1 MAALPR
7 SVLEAALN
15 QVDRSH
21 DDALVADITGQTAQ
35 LQQQQAM
42 QPATPQWS
50 LPSLDSLLGNSTGG
64 QEQPQQQVGPLPAPM
79 PTAQAP
85 TWGAQP
91 EQRTQGWTLP
101 SLNSLLGLPDEQPK
115 PARQQPG
122 IDMGSVTL
130 QDGRQQAGPSMAPGE
145 QVGGVSMATGPAPER
160 AGEYRAYARAVAQ
173 QYGLDPDI
181 FERQINQESGF
192 RPWGP
197 DGKPL
202 GSSAGAQGIA
212 QFMPGTAASYG
223 VDVNDPYSSLDGAA
237 RHMRDLLQR
246 NNGDYRMALAAYN
259 AGQGN
264 VDRYGE
270 GVFGDDFAHGETK
283 RYVTNILGGRQPQQ
297 MQRTPLNAGASPP
310 PATPAPAGVS
320 SAPAG
325 APPAAPWE
333 GQQPWQASGGDMQRM
348 ALAEDAVPPPWSGDT
363 MDDRNRPP
371 RGVYTDPEGVDA
383 TNTTIRYPGTPN
395 GQQPMP
401 GRAVPLAPLP
411 DDAMYRAPLGE
422 QAMFGPGDGGF
433 ASTSPQLPQNDPQ
446 LPQNSPSDM
455 RDVDAGPRELIPAYD
470 PRMADTPSARQDG
483 AAPTL
488 RDHLGNML
496 VPIIDAGGRVVSYL
510 QQAAGAA
517 LDRMMEG
524 PRPPQS
530 EADRRLQESA
540 RTITQPVDAAF
551 GGVARSV
558 EQSMGLPEGAA
569 MQAAQDVSGV
579 LGPEQAISA
588 ARTVARA
595 ARAVPSEVRAIGSEV
610 DDALRPITGAVE
622 TRGVQG
628 ATDDAIRQIEAIDQI
643 VLPPSTRALPE
654 PVQQAVQTIEEY
666 RAQIG
671 RQYEQAADFS
681 AALRN
686 PDPVPAPSI
695 ARPDADQLIR
705 EQYGRPWE
713 EVAGVGPGRSA
724 TLGEATAQVM
734 DEGQGV
740 GGPRNRVYPSERESI
755 GGPVQIE
762 PQSINLNATPGMVPS
777 AGLVADL
784 GNAVGGG
791 VAGAAVGAGLP
802 AETPEERR
810 RNALLMA
817 GAGMLGAPVLGR
829 ALPNSGGALATFGT
843 SPNYRPPSA
852 AQVQAAQAQA
862 ARRGQQL
869 NRAVSAPPSEV
880 PARVRA
886 ATVATDDR
894 AAMRWAEDMLS
905 DAAGSPRM
913 RENDPARPSTMSRVN
928 AGAVANERIAN
939 GLEPPV
945 VNAGR
950 AGLQDELP
958 QYLEDMH
965 QRDILDEFYRRGHQD
980 VMDERAQAIA
990 TAQARGA
997 SPSTIQRM
1005 QAKAQTDAHAAG
1017 LRKMRQRQGSNPEMT
1032 YEAID
1037 ARLQAQEQRVTAAGK
1052 KQELDDAAQAIWDH
1066 NAETRQRLVDAG
1078 EMDPADAAHYAQ
1090 AYPHYV
1096 PTVPISHLDARGGQ
1110 AVSASSGTRVSRG
1123 NQGVV
1128 KALEDVG
1135 TSGERLNPIVASR
1148 NATVRAERA
1157 IQRNNVAR
1165 AFAQMMDDALQA
1177 SPSTMG
1183 TNAAT
1188 HRTFLG
1194 GGVDVTFFDNGKPVT
1209 ISVPKPVADGL
1220 EAAANMG
1227 MSSNGLAAIW
1237 KRVMGAVTS
1246 TMTAARASF
1255 LPVNLLRDVQDFATR
1270 TMAREGGPQNLPSI
1284 LATWADE
1291 AGRAAADIAM
1301 AQVNPRGLAGA
1312 ASGAVTGAAV
1322 GDENTTPAER
1332 VRNALAL
1339 GVVGTFLVGAN
1350 RVKPTGAAR
1359 EFMARGGGSGAA
1371 SADWRVGQRWY
1382 RDVMRDGGVPIKTPA
1397 DAARFFADWGADIL
1411 SLQGVKGIN
1420 ERTELISRTAAM
1432 RRAEKGGSGPV
1443 EAMVAGRDATV
1454 DFDRAGTWARMVNGI
1469 VPFFNATVQGGA
1481 QTARAIKQNPV
1492 AFSASIAATLG
1503 PVMLGAEA
1511 WNRSDPVRAAVYDDV
1526 PQYVKDTGL
1535 VVVTPWAGSDNR
1547 GERPNYV
1554 WIPTGMT
1561 TPFVIG
1567 MRAAMEGLP
1576 GLEPVAGRVGTK
1588 ADASTPEKW
1597 ADVFEQ
1603 VAQVFSPIRGDSAAS
1618 VASNFVPPIA
1628 KQVVELGQN
1637 KDMFRGNPIASDSA
1651 DERAST
1657 FGRRVAEGVNEAGR
1671 MVGSDFLQEVRPSQ
1685 VDYLARQLPAY
1696 GDIITGASDMVAPT
1710 GYKQAE
1716 DRPIQNAPGAGG
1728 MAARF
1733 VRDTGGANMQRA
1745 QDEALSE
1752 PVREVFEAAGMRPSE
1767 LTPVPSR
1774 WKNGTLTREEQ
1785 LRWQEAFNAEIGR
1798 AMTGVRRDPK
1808 WRDPTTRE
1816 QAVKDALS
1824 QARERA
1830 AERARLP
1837 GADVMERRIRNEQ
1850 RMKAS

>member
-1 MAALPR
+1 MAKPSYLPLDTYR
-7 SVLEAALN
+7 NAMRAAFD
-15 QVDRSH
+15 DRAER
-21 DDALVADITGQTAQ
+21 DIWKLGFDQQAEGDITGLSKLIEPPKLELQTMEA
-35 LQQQQAM
+35 
-42 QPATPQWS
+42 P
-50 LPSLDSLLGNSTGG
+50 D
-64 QEQPQQQVGPLPAPM
+64 PLPIVVSDRPDALQRQGPGQGVAM
-79 PTAQAP
+79 PT
-85 TWGAQP
+85 
-91 EQRTQGWTLP
+91 LP
-101 SLNSLLGLPDEQPK
+101 
-115 PARQQPG
+115 QQPG
-122 IDMGSVTL
+122 MVVHHL
-130 QDGRQQAGPSMAPGE
+130 DGRQQPAPSMRPGE
-145 QVGGVSMATGPAPER
+145 QMGDVQITGGRRQVPAMSGGDYGPIDNSSRASFVRTAYPYMLDAANGDQNLAELMLAKAISENGDVGSGGGFIGNNFSGIKGEGD
-160 AGEYRAYARAVAQ
+160 AGSFEADTWEDYGNGRVNIRDRFAAYSTPQV
-173 QYGLDPDI
+173 
-181 FERQINQESGF
+181 GF
-192 RPWGP
+192 R
-197 DGKPL
+197 
-202 GSSAGAQGIA
+202 AFM
-212 QFMPGTAASYG
+212 QFLHDNERYAPA
-223 VDVNDPYSSLDGAA
+223 
-237 RHMRDLLQR
+237 LQR
-246 NNGDYRMALAAYN
+246 YQQTGDASQLFRDIRAAGY
-259 AGQGN
+259 ATDPIWAEKVESIRETQVAPIVRGQSSQ
-264 VDRYGE
+264 D
-270 GVFGDDFAHGETK
+270 
-283 RYVTNILGGRQPQQ
+283 
-297 MQRTPLNAGASPP
+297 MQRVSLNAGASPP
-310 PATPAPAGVS
+310 PAAPSPAAPAGVS

-325 APPAAPWE
+325 APPAPWE
-333 GQQPWQASGGDMQRM
+333 TAGAQGGGQAFMK
-348 ALAEDAVPPPWSGDT
+348 AEDDSA
-363 MDDRNRPP
+363 
-371 RGVYTDPEGVDA
+371 A
-383 TNTTIRYPGTPN
+383 
-395 GQQPMP
+395 
-401 GRAVPLAPLP
+401 AFA
-411 DDAMYRAPLGE
+411 
-422 QAMFGPGDGGF
+422 PGDGGF
-433 ASTSPQLPQNDPQ
+433 APTPYEQPYDPDQGAREATPGSVGSQPLPQTDNP
-446 LPQNSPSDM
+446 M
-455 RDVDAGPRELIPAYD
+455 TYGPIQQGPVAEGP
-470 PRMADTPSARQDG
+470 
-483 AAPTL
+483 PTL
-488 RDHLGNML
+488 GSVELANGGQPTGNGDWYPMQTRPVEAQQQPQFVEGSMPDVSAGLKPVWDAAGRVL

-510 QQAAGAA
+510 QQAATDAA
-517 LDRMMEG
+517 IDRIMEG

-530 EADRRLQESA
+530 EADRLLQQSA
-540 RTITQPVDAAF
+540 RTVTQPVNAAV

-569 MQAAQDVSGV
+569 LQAAQDVSGV
-579 LGPEQAISA
+579 LGPEQAINA
-588 ARTVARA
+588 ARSVVRTGRA
-595 ARAVPSEVRAIGSEV
+595 LAQDARAVGTEV
-610 DDALRPITGAVE
+610 DNALRPIAGAVE
-622 TRGVQG
+622 TRSLPGS
-628 ATDDAIRQIEAIDQI
+628 ADDAIRQTDAIDSI

-654 PVQQAVQTIEEY
+654 PVQQAVQTIEDY
-666 RAQIG
+666 QALVRQ
-671 RQYEQAADFS
+671 QYERASDFS
-681 AALRN
+681 SALRN
-686 PDPVPAPSI
+686 PDPVPVPATR
-695 ARPDADQLIR
+695 RPDADQIIR
-705 EQYGRPWE
+705 EEYGRPIQ
-713 EVAGVGPGRSA
+713 EVESR
-724 TLGEATAQVM
+724 LGEASSQVR
-734 DEGQGV
+734 DIRDASVRPELSQREFR
-740 GGPRNRVYPSERESI
+740 PEDARNI

-762 PQSINLNATPGMVPS
+762 PQSISLNASPGITPS
-777 AGLVADL
+777 AGMVADL
-784 GNAVGGG
+784 GNALGGG
-791 VAGAAVGAGLP
+791 VAGAGIGGGLP

-810 RNALLMA
+810 RNALIA
-817 GAGMLGAPVLGR
+817 GGVGMFAGPGVGR
-829 ALPNSGGALATFGT
+829 LLPGSGGALATFGT

-852 AQVQAAQAQA
+852 ARVQAAQAQGV
-862 ARRGQQL
+862 RRGQQL
-869 NRAVSAPPSEV
+869 NRTVSAPSSEV
-880 PARVRA
+880 PLRVRA

-894 AAMRWAEDMLS
+894 AAMRWAEDMLT

-913 RENDPARPSTMSRVN
+913 RENDPARPSTLSRVN

-939 GLEPPV
+939 ELEPAI

-958 QYLEDMH
+958 QYLEDVH
-965 QRDILDEFYRRGHQD
+965 QLDILDEFYRRGHQEVAD
-980 VMDERAQAIA
+980 ARAQAIA
-990 TAQARGA
+990 TAQANGA
-997 SPSTIQRM
+997 SAATIQRM
-1005 QAKAQTDAHAAG
+1005 QAKAQADAHAAG
-1017 LRKMRQRQGSNPEMT
+1017 LRKMRQRQGSNADMT
-1032 YEAID
+1032 YEAIE
-1037 ARLQAQEQRVTAAGK
+1037 ARLKAQEQRVAAAGQ

-1066 NAETRQRLVDAG
+1066 NAATRQRLVDAG

-1270 TMAREGGPQNLPSI
+1270 TMAREGGPQNLPAI

-1291 AGRAAADIAM
+1291 AGRAAADITL
-1301 AQVNPRGLAGA
+1301 AQMTPRGLAGA
-1312 ASGAVTGAAV
+1312 AAGVVTGAAA
-1322 GDENTTPAER
+1322 GDENKTPAER
-1332 VRNALAL
+1332 AVDALAG
-1339 GVVGTFLVGAN
+1339 GVAGTFLLGAN
-1350 RVKPTGAAR
+1350 RVNPTAAAR
-1359 EFMARGGGSGAA
+1359 QFMARGGGSGAL
-1371 SADWRVGQRWY
+1371 SSDWRVGQRWY
-1382 RDVMRDGGVPIKTPA
+1382 RDVMRQGGVPIKTPA
-1397 DAARFFADWGADIL
+1397 EMARFFADWGGDIL

-1443 EAMVAGRDATV
+1443 EAMIAGRDATV

-1481 QTARAIKQNPV
+1481 QTARAIRQNPV
-1492 AFSASIAATLG
+1492 AFSASLAATLG

-1511 WNRSDPVRAAVYDDV
+1511 WNRSDPARAAVYDDV
-1526 PQYVKDTGL
+1526 PQYVKDTGI

-1554 WIPTGMT
+1554 WIPTGMA

-1567 MRAAMEGLP
+1567 MRGAMEGLP
-1576 GLEPVAGRVGTK
+1576 GLEAVAGRVGTR
-1588 ADASTPEKW
+1588 ADASMPEKW
-1597 ADVFEQ
+1597 LDVFEQ

-1651 DERAST
+1651 DERASA
-1657 FGRRVAEGVNEAGR
+1657 FGRRVAEGANAAGR
-1671 MVGSDFLQEVRPSQ
+1671 MVGNDFLQEVRPSQ
-1685 VDYLARQLPAY
+1685 MDYLARQLPAY
-1696 GDIITGASDMVAPT
+1696 GDIITGASDMVAPS

-1716 DRPIQNAPGAGG
+1716 DRPIQNAPFTGG

-1733 VRDTGGANMQRA
+1733 VRDTGGANIQRA

-1785 LRWQEAFNAEIGR
+1785 LRWQDAFNAEIGR
-1798 AMTGVRRDPK
+1798 AMAGVRRDPN
-1808 WRDPTTRE
+1808 WRDPAKRE

-1824 QARERA
+1824 AARERA

-1837 GADVMERRIRNEQ
+1837 GADVMERRIRSEQ